1 MSAIG
6 PPCPE
11 PMRCPSRRRLSARPR
26 RLRAAA
32 SLTIG
37 LLVMTL
43 LVGGPVG
50 VAATAQDQ
58 RADPPRIRSIEFSGN
73 EQVPSGELRGAMHL
87 RQRSWWKPFQ
97 RNYFYGTDHLE
108 PDLERVLALYR
119 GEGHVFAQLEGATVR
134 YLSPEWVTIRI
145 ELDEGPRIYTNGT
158 RVEGTTEP
166 LPARLQKELEEE
178 IAVRPGDPLREQRLR
193 KDEEGL
199 LRVCGQAGHVLA
211 EVTREMR
218 FQADSAE
225 VIYYVAPR
233 PRVRIGQI
241 RIEGQER
248 TRRNVIA
255 REVRLKPG
263 QTFRLSRA
271 WDTQDRL
278 FELGLFRSVRIRP
291 IFPDTSQWGPGSES
305 VTVDLMVRVAEKAA
319 GWYGFGFGYSSADRL
334 RLLGEWGYRNIG
346 GRARALRLLGEMRYQ
361 FEQSGVEEAWEPNVE
376 VAYTEPWIFG
386 SPIRGQVSAYYRF
399 LREPSLDEDIVG
411 VALQASFR
419 PGRFK
424 RLIAELENERTWV
437 TRSADPDVPSSYD
450 TRLLSLSYLIDSRDF
465 ILDPHRGSFVQ
476 LVGEYAGGF
485 LGGVATFTRW
495 TASYTSYIPLGRR
508 LTWAYRLRGGYMVPI
523 NMTVSEAAT
532 LPALLDERFRA
543 GGGTTVRGYREE
555 SLGPYSEEDPDQ
567 NLGGLALILLNG
579 ELRMALFGR
588 LGAVVFVDAG
598 NVWSDYRQIKLSAFG
613 HAWQREDYSEL
624 DVAYSVGTGLRFRTP
639 VGPLRLD
646 YGLKV
651 GRDHRSAGRGEWH
664 LSLGQAF

>member
-1 MSAIG
+1 MLVGLAA
-6 PPCPE
+6 P
-11 PMRCPSRRRLSARPR
+11 
-26 RLRAAA
+26 RAAA
-32 SLTIG
+32 QD
-37 LLVMTL
+37 
-43 LVGGPVG
+43 GP
-50 VAATAQDQ
+50 
-58 RADPPRIRSIEFSGN
+58 ADPPRIRSIEFTGN
-73 EQVPSGELRGAMHL
+73 ERVSSGDLRGAMHL

-97 RNYFYGTDHLE
+97 KNFFYGTDHLE

-119 GEGHVFAQLEGATVR
+119 GEGYVFARLEGATVR
-134 YLSPEWVTIRI
+134 YLSPEWVTIDI
-145 ELDEGPRIYTNGT
+145 EVDEGPRIYTRSA
-158 RVEGTTEP
+158 RVEGAAEP
-166 LPARLQKELEEE
+166 LPPHLLEELEEE
-178 IAVRPGDPLREQRLR
+178 VDVRPGDPLREQRLR
-193 KDEEGL
+193 KDEEGM
-199 LRVCGQAGHVLA
+199 LRTCGEAGHALA
-211 EVTREMR
+211 EVTRETR
-218 FQADSAE
+218 FHADSAE

-233 PRVRIGQI
+233 PRVRIGEI

-248 TRRNVIA
+248 TRRGVIA
-255 REVRLKPG
+255 REMTLKQG

-278 FELGLFRSVRIRP
+278 FELGLFRSVWIRP
-291 IFPDTSQWGPGSES
+291 NFPDTTTWGAGSES

-319 GWYGFGFGYSSADRL
+319 GWYGLGFGYSSADRA

-346 GRARALRLLGEMRYQ
+346 GRARALRVLGEMRYQ
-361 FEQSGVEEAWEPNVE
+361 FQQSGVAEGWEPNVE

-386 SPIRGQVSAYYRF
+386 TPIRGQVSGYYRF
-399 LREPSLDEDIVG
+399 LREPSLDEDIMG
-411 VALQASFR
+411 VALQAAYR

-424 RLIAELENERTWV
+424 RLIGKLENKRTWIS
-437 TRSADPDVPSSYD
+437 RSDDPDVPGRYD
-450 TRLLSLSYLIDSRDF
+450 TRFLSLSYLVDSRDF

-495 TASYTSYIPLGRR
+495 TASYTSYIPLGPR
-508 LTWAYRLRGGYMVPI
+508 LTWAYRLRGGYVAPI
-523 NMTVSEAAT
+523 NMAVSEAAT

-543 GGGTTVRGYREE
+543 GGGTTVRGYPEE

-567 NLGGLALILLNG
+567 NLGGLALILLNA

-588 LGAVVFVDAG
+588 LGAVVFIDAG

-613 HAWQREDYSEL
+613 HAWQRKAYSEL

-651 GRDHRSAGRGEWH
+651 GRDERTDGRGEWH